1 MKAASTKMNL
11 SQNDLLLSFQSSPP
25 QSTSLDISETRENQS
40 TLPSLSFSS
49 IINPISNSQ
58 ITAETL
64 EQLIINTIKQEDS
77 MSLLS
82 KLQFT
87 YFISQHT
94 HLFSQFSEFYEEEC
108 HLSLLNW
115 VWKEKKVLKN
125 PYSSLSDMNSLCRL
139 LEILYNILIIFENLP
154 IKSNDILDLRL
165 FEKLN
170 KIKVYINRWNVFLPV
185 LGNISAVLDKWKK
198 EVDDDT
204 EVKLGQ
210 KRKRNSEDD
219 TEADSEDN
227 NSSIVN
233 LLVYNIEQKNR
244 KEKKHVKIE
253 LIKNK
258 TVYFDKDKE
267 PIAVGIAKKQY
278 DPLMLI

>member
-1 MKAASTKMNL
+1 MKAASTKMNF
-11 SQNDLLLSFQSSPP
+11 SQKDLLLSFQDSLPP
-25 QSTSLDISETRENQS
+25 TDSLDISETRENQPS
-40 TLPSLSFSS
+40 LPSLSFSS
-49 IINPISNSQ
+49 NFSSFPSQ
-58 ITAETL
+58 LTAESL

-87 YFISQHT
+87 YFISQHAN
-94 HLFSQFSEFYEEEC
+94 LLSQLSEFYEEEC

-115 VWKEKKVLKN
+115 VWKEKKLLKN
-125 PYSSLSDMNSLCRL
+125 PYSSLSDMNSLCGV
-139 LEILYNILIIFENLP
+139 LELLYNILFIFENLP

-185 LGNISAVLDKWKK
+185 LGKISAVLDKWKK

-204 EVKLGQ
+204 EEKLGQ
-210 KRKRNSEDD
+210 KRKRNNEEE
-219 TEADSEDN
+219 TEAESDDN
-227 NSSIVN
+227 TQVVN
-233 LLVYNIEQKNR
+233 LLVYNIEQTKNK
-244 KEKKHVKIE
+244 KEKKHVKID

-258 TVYFDKDKE
+258 TVYFDKEKE
-267 PIAVGIAKKQY
+267 PLAVGIVKKEY

>member
-1 MKAASTKMNL
+1 MKAASTKMNP
-11 SQNDLLLSFQSSPP
+11 SQKDLLLSFQDSLPP
-25 QSTSLDISETRENQS
+25 TDSLDISETRENQPS
-40 TLPSLSFSS
+40 LPSLSFSS
-49 IINPISNSQ
+49 NFSSFPSQ
-58 ITAETL
+58 LTAESL

-87 YFISQHT
+87 YFISQHAN
-94 HLFSQFSEFYEEEC
+94 LLPQLSEFYEEEC

-115 VWKEKKVLKN
+115 VWKEKKLLKN
-125 PYSSLSDMNSLCRL
+125 PYSSLSDMNSLCGV
-139 LEILYNILIIFENLP
+139 LELLYNILFIFENLP

-165 FEKLN
+165 FEKLH

-185 LGNISAVLDKWKK
+185 LGKISAVLDKWKK

-204 EVKLGQ
+204 EEKLGQ
-210 KRKRNSEDD
+210 KRKRNNEEE
-219 TEADSEDN
+219 TEAESDDN
-227 NSSIVN
+227 TQVVN
-233 LLVYNIEQKNR
+233 LLVYNIEQTKNK
-244 KEKKHVKIE
+244 KEKKHVKID

-258 TVYFDKDKE
+258 TVYFDKEKE
-267 PIAVGIAKKQY
+267 PLAVGIVKKEY

>member
-1 MKAASTKMNL
+1 MKAASTKMNP
-11 SQNDLLLSFQSSPP
+11 SQKDLLLSFQDSLPP
-25 QSTSLDISETRENQS
+25 TDSLDISETRENQPF
-40 TLPSLSFSS
+40 LPSLSFSS
-49 IINPISNSQ
+49 NFSSFPSQ
-58 ITAETL
+58 LTAESL

-87 YFISQHT
+87 YFISQHAN
-94 HLFSQFSEFYEEEC
+94 LLSQLSEFFEEEC

-115 VWKEKKVLKN
+115 VWKEKKLLKN
-125 PYSSLSDMNSLCRL
+125 PYSSLSDMNSLCGV
-139 LEILYNILIIFENLP
+139 LELLYNILFIFENLP
-154 IKSNDILDLRL
+154 IKSHDILDLRL

-185 LGNISAVLDKWKK
+185 LGKISAVLDKWKK

-204 EVKLGQ
+204 EEKLGQ
-210 KRKRNSEDD
+210 KRKRNNEEE
-219 TEADSEDN
+219 TEAESDDN
-227 NSSIVN
+227 TQVVN
-233 LLVYNIEQKNR
+233 LLVYNIEQTKNK
-244 KEKKHVKIE
+244 KEKKHVKID

-258 TVYFDKDKE
+258 TVYFDKEKE
-267 PIAVGIAKKQY
+267 PLAVGIVKKEY

>member
-1 MKAASTKMNL
+1 MKAASTKMNP
-11 SQNDLLLSFQSSPP
+11 SQKDLLLSFQDSLPP
-25 QSTSLDISETRENQS
+25 TDSLDISETRENQPS
-40 TLPSLSFSS
+40 LPSLSFSS
-49 IINPISNSQ
+49 NFSSFPSQ
-58 ITAETL
+58 LTAESL

-87 YFISQHT
+87 YFISQHAN
-94 HLFSQFSEFYEEEC
+94 LLSQLSEFYEEEC

-115 VWKEKKVLKN
+115 VWKEKKLLKN
-125 PYSSLSDMNSLCRL
+125 PYSSLSDMNSLCGV
-139 LEILYNILIIFENLP
+139 LELLYNILFIFENLP

-165 FEKLN
+165 FEKLQ

-185 LGNISAVLDKWKK
+185 LGKISAVLDKWKK

-204 EVKLGQ
+204 EEKLGQ
-210 KRKRNSEDD
+210 KRKRNNEEE
-219 TEADSEDN
+219 TEAESDDN
-227 NSSIVN
+227 TQVVN
-233 LLVYNIEQKNR
+233 LLVYNIEQTKNK
-244 KEKKHVKIE
+244 KEKKHVKID

-258 TVYFDKDKE
+258 TVYFDKEKE
-267 PIAVGIAKKQY
+267 PLAVGIVKKEY

>member
-1 MKAASTKMNL
+1 MKAASTKMNP
-11 SQNDLLLSFQSSPP
+11 SQKDLLLSFQDSLPP
-25 QSTSLDISETRENQS
+25 TDSLDISETRENQPS
-40 TLPSLSFSS
+40 LPSLSFSS
-49 IINPISNSQ
+49 NFSSFPSQ
-58 ITAETL
+58 LTAESL

-87 YFISQHT
+87 YFISQHAN
-94 HLFSQFSEFYEEEC
+94 LLSQLSEFYEEEC

-115 VWKEKKVLKN
+115 VWKEKKLLKN
-125 PYSSLSDMNSLCRL
+125 PYSSLSDMNSLCGV
-139 LEILYNILIIFENLP
+139 LELLYNILFIFENLP

-165 FEKLN
+165 FEKLH

-185 LGNISAVLDKWKK
+185 LGKISAVLDKWKK

-204 EVKLGQ
+204 EEKLGQ
-210 KRKRNSEDD
+210 KRKRNNEEE
-219 TEADSEDN
+219 TEAESDDN
-227 NSSIVN
+227 TQVVN
-233 LLVYNIEQKNR
+233 LSVYNIEQTKNK
-244 KEKKHVKIE
+244 KEKKHVKID

-258 TVYFDKDKE
+258 TVYFDKEKE
-267 PIAVGIAKKQY
+267 PLAVGIVKKEY

>member
-125 PYSSLSDMNSLCRL
+125 PYSSLSDMNSLCCL
-139 LEILYNILIIFENLP
+139 LEILFNILIIFENLP

-267 PIAVGIAKKQY
+267 PIAVGIANKQY

>member
-1 MKAASTKMNL
+1 MKAASTKMNP
-11 SQNDLLLSFQSSPP
+11 SQKDLLLSFQDSLPP
-25 QSTSLDISETRENQS
+25 TDSLDISETRENQLS
-40 TLPSLSFSS
+40 LPSLSFSS
-49 IINPISNSQ
+49 NFSSFPSQ
-58 ITAETL
+58 LTAESL

-87 YFISQHT
+87 YFISQHAN
-94 HLFSQFSEFYEEEC
+94 LLSQLSEFYEEEC

-115 VWKEKKVLKN
+115 VWKEKKLLKN
-125 PYSSLSDMNSLCRL
+125 PYSSLSDMNSLCGV
-139 LEILYNILIIFENLP
+139 LELLYNILFIFENLP

-165 FEKLN
+165 FEKLH

-185 LGNISAVLDKWKK
+185 LGKISAVLDKWKK

-204 EVKLGQ
+204 EEKLGQ
-210 KRKRNSEDD
+210 KRKRNNEEE
-219 TEADSEDN
+219 TEAESDDN
-227 NSSIVN
+227 TQVVN
-233 LLVYNIEQKNR
+233 LLVYNIEQTKNK
-244 KEKKHVKIE
+244 KEKKHVKID

-258 TVYFDKDKE
+258 TVYFDKEKE
-267 PIAVGIAKKQY
+267 PLAVGIVKKEY

>member
-1 MKAASTKMNL
+1 MKAASTKMNP
-11 SQNDLLLSFQSSPP
+11 SQKDLLLSFQDSLPP
-25 QSTSLDISETRENQS
+25 TDSLDISETRENQPS
-40 TLPSLSFSS
+40 LPSLSFSS
-49 IINPISNSQ
+49 NFSSFPSQ
-58 ITAETL
+58 LTAESL

-87 YFISQHT
+87 YFISQHAN
-94 HLFSQFSEFYEEEC
+94 LLSQLSEFYEEEC

-115 VWKEKKVLKN
+115 VWKEKKLLKN
-125 PYSSLSDMNSLCRL
+125 PYSSLSDMNSLCGV
-139 LEILYNILIIFENLP
+139 LELLYNILFIFENLP

-165 FEKLN
+165 FEKLH

-185 LGNISAVLDKWKK
+185 LGKISAVLDKWKK

-204 EVKLGQ
+204 EEKLGQ
-210 KRKRNSEDD
+210 KRKRNNEEE
-219 TEADSEDN
+219 TEAESDDN
-227 NSSIVN
+227 TQVIN
-233 LLVYNIEQKNR
+233 LLVYNIEQTKNK
-244 KEKKHVKIE
+244 KEKKHVKID

-258 TVYFDKDKE
+258 TVYFDKEKE
-267 PIAVGIAKKQY
+267 PLAVGIVKKEY

>member
-1 MKAASTKMNL
+1 MKAASTKMNP
-11 SQNDLLLSFQSSPP
+11 SQTDLLLSFQDSLPP
-25 QSTSLDISETRENQS
+25 TDSLDISETRENQPS
-40 TLPSLSFSS
+40 LPSLSFSS
-49 IINPISNSQ
+49 NFSSFPSQ
-58 ITAETL
+58 LTAESL

-87 YFISQHT
+87 YFISQHAN
-94 HLFSQFSEFYEEEC
+94 LLSQLSEFYEEEC

-115 VWKEKKVLKN
+115 VWKEKKLLKN
-125 PYSSLSDMNSLCRL
+125 PYSSLNDMNSLCGV
-139 LEILYNILIIFENLP
+139 LELLYNILFIFENLP

-185 LGNISAVLDKWKK
+185 LGKISAVLDKWKK

-204 EVKLGQ
+204 EEKLGQ
-210 KRKRNSEDD
+210 KRKRNNEEE
-219 TEADSEDN
+219 TEAESDDN
-227 NSSIVN
+227 TQVVN
-233 LLVYNIEQKNR
+233 LLVYNIEQTKNK
-244 KEKKHVKIE
+244 KEKKHVKID

-258 TVYFDKDKE
+258 TVYFDKEKE
-267 PIAVGIAKKQY
+267 PLAVGIVKKEY